1 MRPGERLLVWR
12 LKRSD
17 RDACSELIHR
27 HHRSVYGYLRR
38 LGADTHL
45 AEDLTQETYAKAWA
59 NVAGLREA
67 ASLRS
72 WLLTIARN
80 ELMQWVRRRGR
91 DLADAIALPDL
102 QDPAES
108 VDETLALEQ
117 RNHGLRQAVARLEA
131 DAPRNHRSTLLP

>member
-67 ASLRS
+67 ASLGPASYDRPQRTYA
-72 WLLTIARN
+72 LGAP
-80 ELMQWVRRRGR
+80 Q
-91 DLADAIALPDL
+91 AAAIWPT
-102 QDPAES
+102 P
-108 VDETLALEQ
+108 
-117 RNHGLRQAVARLEA
+117 
-131 DAPRNHRSTLLP
+131 